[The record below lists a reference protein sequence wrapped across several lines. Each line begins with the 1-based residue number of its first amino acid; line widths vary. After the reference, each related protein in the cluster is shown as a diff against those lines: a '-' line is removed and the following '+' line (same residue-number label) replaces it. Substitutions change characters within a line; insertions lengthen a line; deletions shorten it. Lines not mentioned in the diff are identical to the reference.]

1 MASSKK
7 NYTLLPSSSLVVHD
21 GTGRFFDDNT
31 SDNDIEDIEDID
43 DIEGTDMARSSSTES
58 GYPADDVEG
67 KTAIEVKT
75 AIITRALEETGMGRY
90 QWCMY
95 APLPSLPL
103 LSR

>member
-21 GTGRFFDDNT
+21 GTGRFFDDN
-31 SDNDIEDIEDID
+31 DNHDID
-43 DIEGTDMARSSSTES
+43 DIEGINMARSSSTES

-67 KTAIEVKT
+67 KTAVEVKT